1 MTVNK
6 SQHISVECRLCVKKV
21 ENRYIDNIKENEH
34 QKVEI
39 REGKKN
45 ESQTEWSKQKK
56 EEKDNK
62 IKIKKQAA

>member
-39 REGKKN
+39 REGKKMNHKLN
-45 ESQTEWSKQKK
+45 EVNKK
-56 EEKDNK
+56 KK
-62 IKIKKQAA
+62 KKTIK